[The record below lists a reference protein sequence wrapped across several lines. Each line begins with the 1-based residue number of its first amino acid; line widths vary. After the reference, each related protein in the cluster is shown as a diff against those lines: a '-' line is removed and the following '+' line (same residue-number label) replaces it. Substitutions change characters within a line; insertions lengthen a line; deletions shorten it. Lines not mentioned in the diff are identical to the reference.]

1 MNERVSTKQ
10 TANKPVAADTPAA
23 PAPATAAP
31 RSRGSGLIAP
41 LALLLALAALGLSG
55 WQYYQAQQVQANE
68 ATLRQALQAQVAAAE
83 TGLQTWQSNSLQGLN
98 DTQQNLHEQLTQWR
112 DDSQARYGQLQALLQ
127 EQRRRLVELE
137 GVDRSNWMLAEVE
150 YLLRLAS
157 QRLAMAAD
165 LRSAIALLGSAD
177 AILQQL
183 DQPGMHSARMAI
195 AGDLAALRGAPR
207 PDIEGTWM
215 RIQALAGQVDNLA
228 LFKLPAPS
236 ADSGPAESAGNQPAA
251 GQLRQRLQSSVRAA
265 LQKLSSYVVVRRRQA
280 PYEALMDPQ
289 WESMVRQN
297 LHMLLEQSRSA
308 LLSGNQELY
317 AQSLVNARRWLAEFF
332 SLNEAGVAAL
342 DAELVALEALPVRRE
357 APDISN
363 STSAIKAVID
373 AGLRAELTQ

>member
-1 MNERVSTKQ
+1 MGAKQ
-10 TANKPVAADTPAA
+10 TANKQVAADTPA
-23 PAPATAAP
+23 TAA
-31 RSRGSGLIAP
+31 RRGRGSGLIAP
-41 LALLLALAALGLSG
+41 LALLLALTALGLSG
-55 WQYYQAQQVQANE
+55 WQYYQAQQVQAND
-68 ATLRQALQAQVAAAE
+68 ASLRRALQTQVSAAE
-83 TGLQTWQSNSLQGLN
+83 ARLQTWQNNSLQELN
-98 DTQQNLHEQLTQWR
+98 DTQQNLNEQLRQWR

-127 EQRRRLVELE
+127 EQRRRLSELE

-150 YLLRLAS
+150 YLLRLAG

-177 AILQQL
+177 GILQQL
-183 DQPGMHSARMAI
+183 DQPGMHAARMAI

-228 LFKLPAPS
+228 LFTLPAPI
-236 ADSGPAESAGNQPAA
+236 ADSRPAESAGNQPAA
-251 GQLRQRLQSSVRAA
+251 GPFQQRLQSSVRAA

-297 LHMLLEQSRSA
+297 LHMLLGQSRSA
-308 LLSGNQELY
+308 LLSGNQKLY
-317 AQSLVNARRWLAEFF
+317 TQSLADARRWLAEFF
-332 SLNEAGVAAL
+332 SLNETGVAAL
-342 DAELVALEALPVRRE
+342 DAELAALEALPVRRE

-363 STSAIKAVID
+363 SINAIKALISARLQ
-373 AGLRAELTQ
+373 AGLTQ